1 MKRNFFALFLVFMM
15 VTALV
20 GCGTDKDTDPDSMAE
35 QEQQTTEQKEE
46 ATKDEDLQTTEDISE
61 EPEDQTTEGNTD
73 SDVNPV
79 KPKDPIHLILYK
91 SNENADGFIETSVE
105 IEELNEHGIVEH
117 LILADILAAGTK
129 LNEIEKKTEN
139 NSLLLI
145 LDFNEKFTERL
156 FSYGTTGEY
165 LMMGSVVNTFLKA
178 YEADS
183 VMIRVNGGIV
193 ESGHMIYDE
202 PMSFFK

>member
-1 MKRNFFALFLVFMM
+1 MKKNLFVLFLVFMM

-46 ATKDEDLQTTEDISE
+46 TTEDEDFQATEDTKE
-61 EPEDQTTEGNTD
+61 EPENQTTGGNTD

-79 KPKDPIHLILYK
+79 EPKDPIYLTLYK

-105 IEELNEHGIVEH
+105 VEELNENAIVEQ
-117 LILADILAAGTK
+117 LILADILAEGTK

-139 NSLLLI
+139 NSSLLV

-156 FSYGTTGEY
+156 SSYGTTGEY
-165 LMMGSVVNTFLKA
+165 LMIGSVVNTFLKA

-183 VMIRVNGGIV
+183 VTIRVNGGIV